1 MEDAFEA
8 INLSISLIAEGHLV
22 SAEGHVFSAEGH
34 VVSAEGHVADMVHV
48 VYYLVF
54 YLLVYESRQFKT
66 GFSVV
71 LFYI

>member
-22 SAEGHVFSAEGH
+22 SAEGH